1 MAKNYDVLADR
12 IVEQLGGKDNI
23 TFITHCTT
31 RIRASLKDKSLVNT
45 DTLKAV
51 EGVLDCRWTA
61 DQLQI
66 IIGPHVG
73 DVYNT
78 ICDNFGIQRQS
89 AVDEN
94 LDPELGEKKKNKFNF
109 YFIVEIIAY
118 ALQPSLFVMIGAG
131 MIKVI
136 LLLLGYLGVP
146 ADNPSY
152 QLLFNAADAVYY
164 FLPIIVGYGVAKKI
178 GSEPALGI
186 VVGMFLVAPNFIA
199 NVNGGVAQSFL
210 GITVYPKAYTSTF
223 LPPILCTVATCYL
236 YGFIEKKVPKIVKN
250 LVAPL
255 CTFLIMIPLS
265 YVVLAPLA
273 SILGDYL
280 AKGVM
285 WIYNLTGF
293 VGVAMF
299 CGILPFLIT
308 TGIHFCFSAYWVPL
322 VTDPAGEFFYLISNC
337 IFNVNVGIACA
348 VIGLKTKIVENKST
362 AISAG
367 ISSTVAGISE
377 PALFGVVLKNKR
389 ALIAL
394 IIGDVA
400 GGAVAGLLKVAAHM
414 WPASWGIFML
424 PSFIDPATGQGFVG
438 AIIAVLV
445 GIVVTAIATFVL
457 YKDEAE
463 LEG

>member
-1 MAKNYDVLADR
+1 MDKKYGVLADK
-12 IVEQLGGKDNI
+12 IVEALGGKDNI
-23 TFITHCTT
+23 SFFTHCTT
-31 RIRASLKDKSLVNT
+31 RLRTSLKDKSLVNT
-45 DTLKAV
+45 EALKAI
-51 EGVLDCRWTA
+51 EGVIDCRWTG
-61 DQLQI
+61 DQAQI

-73 DVYNT
+73 DVYNV
-78 ICDNFGIQRQS
+78 ICDRNGFQKQEAI
-89 AVDEN
+89 DEN
-94 LDPELGEKKKNKFNF
+94 LDKDLTEKKKNKFNF

-136 LLLLGYLGVP
+136 LLLLGMVGVSSESS
-146 ADNPSY
+146 SY
-152 QLLFNAADAVYY
+152 QLLYNAADAVYY

-199 NVNGGVAQSFL
+199 NVNGGVAMDFL
-210 GITVYPKAYTSTF
+210 GISVYPKAYTSTF
-223 LPPILCTVATCYL
+223 LPAILCTVATCYL
-236 YGFIEKKVPKIVKN
+236 YGFLEKRTPAVIKN

-265 YVVLAPLA
+265 YVLLAPLA

-285 WIYNLTGF
+285 WVYNLTGF

-337 IFNVNVGIACA
+337 IFNVNVGICCA
-348 VIGLKTKIVENKST
+348 VIGLKTKYVENKSV
-362 AISAG
+362 AVSAG
-367 ISSTVAGISE
+367 ISSAVAGISE

-394 IIGDVA
+394 IIGDVI
-400 GGAVAGLLKVAAHM
+400 GGATAGLLKVAAHM

-424 PSFIDPATGQGFVG
+424 PSFIDPATGSGFVG

-445 GIVVTAIATFVL
+445 GVVATAIATFIL
-457 YKDEAE
+457 YKDEEQVA
-463 LEG
+463 